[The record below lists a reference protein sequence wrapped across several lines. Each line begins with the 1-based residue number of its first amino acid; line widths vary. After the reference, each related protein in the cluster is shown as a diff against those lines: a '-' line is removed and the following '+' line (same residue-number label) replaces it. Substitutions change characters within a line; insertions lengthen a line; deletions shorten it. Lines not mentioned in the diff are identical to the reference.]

1 VRSSALAGI
10 GRLQGEEFVR
20 RLASDDEFR
29 ARLSLSPTSVL
40 AEYDIELSP
49 TDVPAEIVLP
59 PRRQLAEALSTMSCG
74 HLAPAR
80 ASFPPRAKFWPALRL
95 AAG

>member
-1 VRSSALAGI
+1 
-10 GRLQGEEFVR
+10 
-20 RLASDDEFR
+20 
-29 ARLSLSPTSVL
+29 
-40 AEYDIELSP
+40 
-49 TDVPAEIVLP
+49 VLP